1 MNIDATLPKD
11 LAGTATNARA
21 IEEAGYG
28 GLWIAES
35 KHDPFLLALRAG
47 EATERITLGTSIAI
61 AFARTPMTLAQAA
74 FDLALYTRGRF
85 VLGLG
90 SQVKPHI
97 ERRFSMPWSQPAARM
112 REFVLAMRAIWDC
125 WQHGR
130 PLDFRGDFYTHTLMT
145 PFFSPEPHEYGPPPV
160 YLAGVGERMTEVA
173 GEVCDGFF
181 FHPFTTPRYL
191 REVTVPALA
200 RGRKKAGRDGQDFT
214 VAGPAFVAVGRDETE
229 LRRAVE
235 GTKAQIAFYASTPA
249 YRGVLDLHG
258 WGDLQSELTAL
269 TKQGRWSE
277 LGERI
282 DDEVLRTFAVVGDP
296 ATTAA
301 GLTARYGGIATRIT
315 LYATY
320 ESDPTLWLEVLGALG
335 SRT

>member
-1 MNIDATLPKD
+1 MYVDATLAKD
-11 LAGTATNARA
+11 LPGAASSARG
-21 IEEAGYG
+21 IEEAGYD
-28 GLWIAES
+28 GLWIGETQ
-35 KHDPFLLALRAG
+35 HDPFLLALRAG
-47 EATERITLGTSIAI
+47 DATDRITLGTSIAI
-61 AFARTPMTLAQAA
+61 AFARTPMTVAQAA

-90 SQVKPHI
+90 SQVQPHI
-97 ERRFSMPWSQPAARM
+97 ERRFSMPWSHPAARM

-191 REVTVPALA
+191 REVTLPALE
-200 RGRKKAGRDGQDFT
+200 RGHKKAGWHEQEFA

-229 LRRAVE
+229 QTRAIN

-258 WGDLQSELTAL
+258 WGDLQPELTAL
-269 TKQGRWSE
+269 TKAGRWAE

-282 DDEVLRTFAVVGDP
+282 DDEVLHTFAVVGDP
-296 ATTAA
+296 ATAA
-301 GLTARYGGIATRIT
+301 ADLTERYSAIATRIT
-315 LYATY
+315 PYANY
-320 ESDPTLWLEVLGALG
+320 ETDRTLWPEVLAALRHL
-335 SRT
+335 S